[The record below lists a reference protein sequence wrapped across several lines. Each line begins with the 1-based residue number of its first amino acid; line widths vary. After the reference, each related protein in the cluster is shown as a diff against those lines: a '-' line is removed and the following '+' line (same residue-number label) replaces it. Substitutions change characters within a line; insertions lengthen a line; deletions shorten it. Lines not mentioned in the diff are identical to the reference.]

1 MIINITMRKNM
12 YQETFYRFF
21 FEMHIT
27 SLLSTSCKLM
37 YFSVF
42 VILGDSCK
50 MVPFWR
56 QMQMQMYF
64 FITHLV
70 VLTGKSS
77 SKHFSYRKLLSL
89 QSSLPSLFCLI
100 RTVPTL
106 SLFSSKPTGPC
117 TTKNTK
123 FYLKCTG
130 IFKKN

>member
-1 MIINITMRKNM
+1 M

-21 FEMHIT
+21 FNAHNKS
-27 SLLSTSCKLM
+27 SLNVLKVNV
-37 YFSVF
+37 FFNAF
-42 VILGDSCK
+42 VILGDNCK

-56 QMQMQMYF
+56 QMQMQIYL

-70 VLTGKSS
+70 VFTGNSS
-77 SKHFSYRKLLSL
+77 PKRFSYKKLLSL

-123 FYLKCTG
+123 FYLKCTR